1 MDTDFLSQLPTLN
14 GVGEGREFVQHVVP
28 GRFDQ
33 DCSFGTH
40 LFYPSSYCLDPHPS
54 GLPDIFGTRSPT
66 TSTPLPTIL
75 RRTCSSLGCSQSCI
89 ILSGV
94 PACVCR
100 SGFEINRNGRTCNG
114 KHFLINPLVPFYT
127 NHFNEFSNKTYLYL
141 VGTNSHFMIGINI
154 TLYKH

>member
-1 MDTDFLSQLPTLN
+1 MLSQDVLTKI
-14 GVGEGREFVQHVVP
+14 VVLE
-28 GRFDQ
+28 
-33 DCSFGTH
+33 H

-94 PACVCR
+94 PTCVCR